1 MAPSADLES
10 ENSCFKKASQLR
22 SFFLSA
28 FLPPSR
34 WSRDPVKMKGF
45 ELATIFVA
53 PSDFQNFWETDPRTL
68 MAVFGGP
75 NPFFTIPP
83 SDAVWARGGP
93 EASQDLFWDLL
104 RPHLG
109 TSGGLSWDLF
119 SLLSSLFPLLSSLCS
134 SLFSLLS
141 SLSAPF
147 PLLSS
152 LLGTDPFLHHRFRE
166 AIS

>member
-1 MAPSADLES
+1 ME
-10 ENSCFKKASQLR
+10 
-22 SFFLSA
+22 
-28 FLPPSR
+28 
-34 WSRDPVKMKGF
+34 GF

-68 MAVFGGP
+68 MAVLGGP

-119 SLLSSLFPLLSSLCS
+119 SLLSSLFSLLLS
-134 SLFSLLS
+134 SLFSLKK
-141 SLSAPF
+141 
-147 PLLSS
+147 
-152 LLGTDPFLHHRFRE
+152 
-166 AIS
+166 